1 MVPIAL
7 VTGIAGQDG
16 AYLAD
21 RLRSEGSHVI
31 GLKLPGSVDPALE
44 PFLSSVELLD
54 VDLTD
59 ESSLSAVLDEHR
71 PDEIYNLA
79 GISSVALSWHEPVLT
94 SEING
99 VAVVRLLELIRRF
112 PAAHGPARFLQASSA
127 EMFGSPARSPQD
139 ESTALA
145 PVSPYGL
152 AKAFAHQAVG
162 IARAAHGLHAS
173 SVILYNHESPLR
185 PVTFVTRKVTRAAAA
200 ISLGLETEL
209 VLGTLDVSRDWGFAG
224 DYVDAMVRA
233 VRHDVPGDY
242 VVATGVQH
250 TLRDLLD
257 AAFRRAGVD
266 DWAPYVRTDR
276 DFARPVEITAMVG
289 DATRARTVLGW
300 EPSTSF
306 TELVAGMVDADLAL
320 LRSRPHT

>member
-1 MVPIAL
+1 MPLAL

-16 AYLAD
+16 AYLAR
-21 RLRSEGSHVI
+21 RLRSEGCHVI
-31 GLKLPGSVDPALE
+31 GLKLPGSLDPALE
-44 PFLSSVELLD
+44 PFLSSVELVD

-59 ESSLSAVLDEHR
+59 ESSLAAVLDRSR

-79 GISSVALSWHEPVLT
+79 GLSSVALSWQEPVLT

-99 VAVVRLLELIRRF
+99 VAVVRLLELIRRY
-112 PAAHGPARFLQASSA
+112 PGARGPARFLQASSA
-127 EMFGSPARSPQD
+127 EIFGSPEHSPQD
-139 ESTALA
+139 ESSPLA

-173 SVILYNHESPLR
+173 TVILYNHESPLR
-185 PVTFVTRKVTRAAAA
+185 PASFVTRKITRAAAA

-209 VLGTLDVSRDWGFAG
+209 ALGTLDISRDWGFAG

-233 VRHDVPGDY
+233 VRHDVPSDY
-242 VVATGVQH
+242 VVATGLQH

-257 AAFRRAGVD
+257 VAFRRAGIQ
-266 DWAPYVRTDR
+266 DWAPYVRTDP
-276 DFARPVEITAMVG
+276 DLVRPAEITAMVG

-306 TELVAGMVDADLAL
+306 AELVSRMVDADLAL
-320 LRSRPHT
+320 LRPGSQP

>member
-1 MVPIAL
+1 MPLAL

-16 AYLAD
+16 AYLAR
-21 RLRSEGSHVI
+21 RLRSEGCHVI
-31 GLKLPGSVDPALE
+31 GLKLPGSLDPALE
-44 PFLSSVELLD
+44 PFLSSVELVD

-59 ESSLSAVLDEHR
+59 ESSLAAVLDRSR

-79 GISSVALSWHEPVLT
+79 GLSSVALSWQEPVLT

-99 VAVVRLLELIRRF
+99 VAVVRLLELIRRY
-112 PAAHGPARFLQASSA
+112 PGARGPARFLQASSA
-127 EMFGSPARSPQD
+127 EIFGSPEHSPQD
-139 ESTALA
+139 ESSPLA

-173 SVILYNHESPLR
+173 TVILYNHESPLR
-185 PVTFVTRKVTRAAAA
+185 PASFVTRKITRAAAA

-209 VLGTLDVSRDWGFAG
+209 ALGTLDISRDWGFAG

-233 VRHDVPGDY
+233 VRHDVPSDY

-250 TLRDLLD
+250 TVRDLLD
-257 AAFRRAGVD
+257 AAFRRAGIQ
-266 DWAPYVRTDR
+266 DWAPYVRTDP
-276 DFARPVEITAMVG
+276 DFVRPAEITAMVG

-300 EPSTSF
+300 QPSTSF
-306 TELVAGMVDADLAL
+306 AELVSQMVDADLAL
-320 LRSRPHT
+320 LRPGCHS